1 MVNKQN
7 GKGLWMELG
16 MVWTAFFFAV
26 ALPIVGWALFSLAA
40 GFIVYL
46 SMLTTDHAGLETAKM
61 RDAEK
66 ASAMY
71 SHTKDLVI
79 MEPIEKAKERW
90 FEMRERGT
98 IGALSVLSRD
108 GLRLS
113 GYAWPSG
120 GVPRTGSPSGRAV
133 VLVHGFM
140 DSAAGLGYLA
150 EEYHRRGWAVYAID
164 LRAHGESE
172 GSKRTMGARE
182 SEDLSIWVNAIAAR
196 EPGSRL
202 LIHGISMGGAT
213 ALLYGGGKKT
223 HPSVMGIVSDSSYAD
238 YSIAMDRLMRDV
250 VRYGFVSRSIVLGA
264 SVACFCC
271 TGRSFTRMRPIK
283 AASRITVPLLLFH
296 GDRDALVPIG
306 SVRKLLHVG
315 AKPGNECV
323 VVPEAPHIG
332 PYFYA
337 KELYMKKI
345 EDFSRRYA

>member
-1 MVNKQN
+1 
-7 GKGLWMELG
+7 
-16 MVWTAFFFAV
+16 MVWTILFFAV
-26 ALPIVGWALFSLAA
+26 ALPIVGWAFFSLAA

-46 SMLTTDHAGLETAKM
+46 SMLTTNHAGLETAKM

-71 SHTKDLVI
+71 SHTKDLAI

-90 FEMRERGT
+90 FDMRERGV
-98 IGALSVLSRD
+98 ISALSVLSRD
-108 GLRLS
+108 GLRLC
-113 GYAWPSG
+113 GYVWPRG
-120 GVPRTGSPSGRAV
+120 GVPRSGSSLGRSV

-150 EEYHRRGWAVYAID
+150 EEYHRRGWTVYALD

-213 ALLYGGGKKT
+213 ALLYGGGNKV
-223 HPSVMGIVSDSSYAD
+223 HPSIMAIVCDSSYAD
-238 YSIAMDRLMRDV
+238 YSVAMDRLMRDV
-250 VRYGFVSRSIVLGA
+250 VRNAFVSRSIVFGA

-271 TGRSFTRMRPIK
+271 TGRSFSRMRPIK
-283 AASRITVPLLLFH
+283 AAACIPVPVLLFH

-306 SVRKLLHVG
+306 SVRKLLNIG
-315 AKPGNECV
+315 MKPGNECV
-323 VVPEAPHIG
+323 VVPESPHIG